1 MFCNKVVLHSELFHI
16 YNICP
21 YFFLLHF
28 TAASKLPTILNFAG
42 TLYYTGLP
50 LLHSSLLFHSGVS
63 TCRQPH
69 CEVFL
74 VLALPRT
81 SDICHGIFWSI
92 LCCSLS
98 HPTVST
104 RYLYRCYTDVDV
116 VSLMLHPFPFFFL
129 LSLSLSLC
137 LSLSLP
143 LSLSLSLSLSLY
155 LSVFSIPLHDSLLVS
170 TFFPSSFF
178 HSCDGASI
186 DNHFTILW
194 LHD

>member
-42 TLYYTGLP
+42 TLYYTGFP

-81 SDICHGIFWSI
+81 SDICHGLFWSI

-104 RYLYRCYTDVDV
+104 RYLYSRYTGVDV
-116 VSLMLHPFPFFFL
+116 VSLMLHLFPP
-129 LSLSLSLC
+129 SSSQSLSLC
-137 LSLSLP
+137 P
-143 LSLSLSLSLSLY
+143 CLSLSLSLSLSSFF
-155 LSVFSIPLHDSLLVS
+155 LSISLSLSRSLLIC
-170 TFFPSSFF
+170 FFDPSP
-178 HSCDGASI
+178 
-186 DNHFTILW
+186 
-194 LHD
+194 